1 VALGYDSVAD
11 EANVI
16 SIGNAGRKRRL
27 VNLAGGVSDTDAVNV
42 LQLRSVVGWFGGG
55 ADFANGAF
63 SAPTFSIQGTDYST
77 VADAFAAIDGWMTS
91 NANGVQYDD
100 DSHATVTLD
109 GADGTQVK
117 NLADGMDA
125 ADAVNKGQ
133 MDAGD
138 DATLQAAN
146 AYADA
151 GDAAA
156 LAESKSYTDTA
167 SAQTLQSAN
176 AYTDSKFEAWNDQF
190 VQFQNQ
196 VDKRFAQTDRRIDR
210 IGAMGSAM
218 THMAVNA
225 ANGSS
230 AKGRFAIGVGAQ
242 GNQGA
247 VSIGYGKRVGSR
259 GSFTVGGSYS
269 GGETSAGAGFGF
281 DL

>member
-1 VALGYDSVAD
+1 
-11 EANVI
+11 
-16 SIGNAGRKRRL
+16 
-27 VNLAGGVSDTDAVNV
+27 
-42 LQLRSVVGWFGGG
+42 
-55 ADFANGAF
+55 
-63 SAPTFSIQGTDYST
+63 
-77 VADAFAAIDGWMTS
+77 
-91 NANGVQYDD
+91 
-100 DSHATVTLD
+100 
-109 GADGTQVK
+109 
-117 NLADGMDA
+117 
-125 ADAVNKGQ
+125 

-151 GDAAA
+151 GDAATLDA
-156 LAESKSYTDTA
+156 ANAHADAGDAATLAESKSYADTA

-176 AYTDSKFEAWNDQF
+176 AYTDSKFAAWNDQF

-230 AKGRFAIGVGAQ
+230 VKGRFAVGVGAQ

-247 VSIGYGKRVGSR
+247 VSIGYGKRVGTR